1 MIQQADVLVIGGSGA
16 GISAAIAAAERGQ
29 DVLLVSKGKLCKN
42 GNALMAGGS
51 FSIDGASAK
60 AFGYETA
67 DLRVTQDVVFDN
79 LVKEGY
85 FLNDQPLVQ
94 QFVEESPRVVYDLV
108 RFGEKAGQKF
118 AFLPPGKWFSVGRS
132 WAAALKESIRVH
144 PQIRI
149 LEDCILTGLVL
160 AGDRVIGA
168 AGYQPYPGEP
178 IQVRA
183 RAVVL
188 ATGGWQPF
196 SLKNT
201 VTDMTGDGLGMAFRA
216 GARLADLEFMLC
228 FPTAL
233 SPRSIR
239 GSIYPYLFQVLMGK
253 WGMPPVVRDAQG
265 REIPTPQEVYDLV
278 RGSKMEKLT
287 SCYYW
292 GRAIF
297 EGRGTRNG
305 GVWFDYSGYPERVR
319 NEILDRYIQ
328 YMSTWHRPGFYMGD
342 DISAVYQKVR
352 THGLLEVGLG
362 CEYSNGGILV
372 DERMDTGVPGLF
384 AAGEVTSGVF
394 GAMRA
399 GDGLVEM
406 LVQGDRAGRSAAEYA
421 QGCGALPE
429 NCAPLFAE
437 QNPMSL
443 LPGKKQGGLSPIQGL
458 RLLENIADH
467 GFNFVRSG
475 ERIQKSL
482 ADLERF
488 QREVLPQL
496 SISSPDPAYNLEML
510 SWFSL
515 NNLLLCLKLGLTA
528 AQLRRE
534 SRGSHI
540 RLDYPQVDHKT
551 FLYRTLFHLRDGLV
565 QIESVRPR
573 VTRFSLPDGQDGDI
587 ISYLFNEQYCY
598 LRPKM
603 R

>member
-1 MIQQADVLVIGGSGA
+1 MNRQTDVLVIGGSGA
-16 GISAAIAAAERGQ
+16 GISAAIAAAEQGRS
-29 DVLLVSKGKLCKN
+29 VLLISKGRLGKN
-42 GNALMAGGS
+42 GNAIMAGGS
-51 FSIDGASAK
+51 FSIDGKSAK
-60 AFGYETA
+60 GFGYEQA
-67 DLRVTQDVVFDN
+67 DERVTRDVVFDN

-85 FLNDQPLVQ
+85 FLNDQGIVQ
-94 QFVEESPRVVYDLV
+94 QFVEESPKVVYDLV

-132 WAAALKESIRVH
+132 WGAALKESIKAH
-144 PQIRI
+144 PEIEI
-149 LEDCILTGLVL
+149 LEDCNVTELVRS
-160 AGDRVIGA
+160 GDRVVGA
-168 AGYQPYPGEP
+168 VGYCVYTGER
-178 IQVRA
+178 VRVQA

-188 ATGGWQPF
+188 ATGGYQPF

-216 GARLADLEFMLC
+216 GASLADMEFMLC

-233 SPRSIR
+233 SPRAVR

-253 WGMPPVVRDAQG
+253 WGMPPVVRDGQW
-265 REIPTPQEVYDLV
+265 REIQLPQEVYELV

-297 EGRGTRNG
+297 DGRGSEGG
-305 GVWFDYSGYPERVR
+305 GVYFDYSGYPEKTRT
-319 NEILDRYIQ
+319 EILERYIQ
-328 YMSTWHRPGFYMGD
+328 YMSAWHRKGFYMGD
-342 DISAVYQKVR
+342 DIGGIYKKIREDGA
-352 THGLLEVGLG
+352 LEVGLG

-384 AAGEVTSGVF
+384 AAGEVTSGLF

-406 LVQGDRAGRSAAEYA
+406 LVQGSRAGRSAAEYTKD
-421 QGCGALPE
+421 
-429 NCAPLFAE
+429 CAPLPE
-437 QNPMSL
+437 QCGRLFEDPL
-443 LPGKKQGGLSPIQGL
+443 RRLPAGKRGGLSPIQGM
-458 RLLENIADH
+458 RLMERIADY

-475 ERIQKSL
+475 DQIRKSL
-482 ADLERF
+482 EDLERF
-488 QREVLPQL
+488 EREVVPELT
-496 SISSPDPAYNLEML
+496 ITDPDPVYNLEIL

-515 NNLLLCLKLGLTA
+515 KNLLLCLKMGLRA
-528 AQLRRE
+528 AERREE

-540 RLDYPQVDHKT
+540 RVDFPQVDHDK
-551 FLYRTLFHLRDGLV
+551 FLFRTVFRPQGEGF
-565 QIESVRPR
+565 QMEAVRPR
-573 VTRFSLPDGQDGDI
+573 VVRFALPEGKDDTI
-587 ISYLFNEQYCY
+587 ISYLFNERYNY